1 MPPRSLEMTL
11 PRPSS
16 DYSVRISYHGDYA
29 KLGYLEVSY
38 DNTWYSVHPDT
49 LDRPAA
55 TTACR
60 QLGFDHVCRMKVTDE
75 GRDNP
80 LTNLNQ
86 YVQCMGTEPALSF
99 CVWTP
104 TVTLLSTQYALLQCV
119 NATDVE
125 LRLFG
130 GIVSSE
136 GILQIR
142 CDPND
147 EWKGFCGGAQWDARD
162 CHVVCLQLGHKICS
176 RWGYDESTSGN
187 VSSDVISANLYC
199 GFNELQLLDC
209 DMSWEDQCDV
219 EAYGLAWMSCSI
231 DIEILGS
238 ESYLCGS
245 DHTCVNQCGKWKRNE
260 GCNCDEAC
268 VQFHD
273 CCFDYDDVCTSED
286 DFEIQELTHSKYS
299 DPNLLPSY
307 ECIKTG
313 LITENDAYVLISKC
327 PPGFNQPG
335 TVQYCEHDSTHLE
348 DMFLRTPVYDENGLV
363 FSNVYCAICHGRKVT
378 DVQGWTI
385 SVISTPGEPLLYDT
399 VFEVRLPIGRLYKP
413 SANTELGKARL
424 CVSTWNRST
433 SCQRPPS
440 DASITQSSA
449 KCDLYFAPISTL
461 IDGENKRFRN
471 ADCLLCSGLL
481 GGKGLPPPEGAGPCV
496 SYTNY
501 RCHADGHLPCG
512 RLVHTRSRSTLAST
526 PLNFSFSELDRYGQR
541 AGKLCSNEDGESYD
555 PFVKNCR
562 VLQCPRYFLHYGNR
576 CLPSSVPDD
585 FKIKTRL
592 AGNES
597 NRGFVQVQHTNG
609 KWYTAVDT
617 LFNDTESMVL
627 CRELGLDFEPIIH
640 VIKGKDDR
648 ELYTLKLECHG
659 NETSMND
666 CHLSFN
672 QKLAA
677 DVITGNRV
685 YVRCL
690 NTSSY
695 SIRLYG
701 GILASEG
708 FVQIRYES
716 EWFFING
723 DTLHWDYRDGTV
735 VCWELNLRYCAST
748 DKRQLRSFNDS
759 SSVIRR
765 QVVCNGKH
773 RNETFKSCLG
783 QPEYLTSVNRL
794 AWVTCAITS
803 DLYNNDTYICG
814 SDHTCRNRCGGW
826 YGTCNCDSVC
836 LFFGDCCDDYKD
848 LCQPAKEDSSRFRT
862 FPTKIALKQYS
873 CIESDFLSRDIYA
886 ISDCA
891 DGWIQ
896 VEISMLCKLVG
907 PQSALGHLPV
917 YDDHGVIY
925 RNRYCAICNRVPLEN
940 FTSFLYSITAQ
951 AVIPDTGIGVPRT
964 CFGNL
969 WQGEGDCESEVAN
982 KCFRHYFPVMG
993 RYVNS
998 ITYQSVYC
1006 ARCHV
1011 TDSYSVPYE
1020 YCSLDKCP
1028 ESLPHHTC
1036 AFGGWRNT
1044 LSLLSFDNFIG
1055 FDSGTSNC
1063 SHPWQIFDPVVKTCR
1078 FSGCPYGYFYHKGS
1092 CKEGI
1097 APHNAP
1103 QIILAKESHE
1113 CYQCMKSFL
1122 SRQTM
1127 EPLKIVVCSLLS
1139 DVSTTGPF
1147 SVKITSKNIF
1157 DWLIVFY
1164 AFDGVLGTNDAKE
1177 TIYHQCGV
1185 TIINLSLEEDVL
1197 LQTTHCNYEKDIVES
1212 TAELCQMT
1220 TDINV
1225 ATYEYQPTVEYFS
1238 STFTND
1244 SDFCW
1249 RDLMANLTCS
1259 LSHSEP
1265 WSSNADE
1272 LKLTFD
1278 SKLLI
1283 PDYLFSSIQRPT
1295 DLNPNYTIW
1304 ICSYNDNNLISEIIE
1319 TFTDICYAISVGV
1332 TFLALLTFFK
1342 FSQQLGNVAERCRM
1356 NLIMTLSMAY
1366 VFHFL
1371 NRVLGE
1377 HDVICQLIAMCS
1389 HYIWNVFW
1397 LWICIPFYKMV
1408 YKYKQQLT
1416 QSPFT
1421 FRETGKTMRYMFLA
1435 WGLPLALT
1443 LICVFLSQ
1451 CHCTPTAYEIQYM
1464 GDGDHCFVAGY
1475 LAVLVTVIFPA
1486 GMVMLYAVFCLV
1498 YSFRALLK
1506 HKPLQ
1511 TNCQKATGAHAELL
1525 SEIRDN
1531 FVLYIA
1537 LCITCGVGFMNHIWP
1552 SSLLGIVFSLL
1563 RAVHGTLVA
1572 VIFMVRRNAK
1582 ALWFDALLTEKLTKE

>member
-1 MPPRSLEMTL
+1 MILENFHL
-11 PRPSS
+11 
-16 DYSVRISYHGDYA
+16 
-29 KLGYLEVSY
+29 
-38 DNTWYSVHPDT
+38 
-49 LDRPAA
+49 
-55 TTACR
+55 
-60 QLGFDHVCRMKVTDE
+60 F
-75 GRDNP
+75 P
-80 LTNLNQ
+80 L
-86 YVQCMGTEPALSF
+86 VD
-99 CVWTP
+99 
-104 TVTLLSTQYALLQCV
+104 
-119 NATDVE
+119 ATDVE

-562 VLQCPRYFLHYGNR
+562 VLQCPRYFLHYGNK

-794 AWVTCAITS
+794 AWVTCAIT
-803 DLYNNDTYICG
+803 
-814 SDHTCRNRCGGW
+814 
-826 YGTCNCDSVC
+826 
-836 LFFGDCCDDYKD
+836 
-848 LCQPAKEDSSRFRT
+848 
-862 FPTKIALKQYS
+862 
-873 CIESDFLSRDIYA
+873 
-886 ISDCA
+886 
-891 DGWIQ
+891 
-896 VEISMLCKLVG
+896 
-907 PQSALGHLPV
+907 
-917 YDDHGVIY
+917 
-925 RNRYCAICNRVPLEN
+925 
-940 FTSFLYSITAQ
+940 Q

-969 WQGEGDCESEVAN
+969 WQ
-982 KCFRHYFPVMG
+982 
-993 RYVNS
+993 
-998 ITYQSVYC
+998 
-1006 ARCHV
+1006 
-1011 TDSYSVPYE
+1011 
-1020 YCSLDKCP
+1020 
-1028 ESLPHHTC
+1028 
-1036 AFGGWRNT
+1036 
-1044 LSLLSFDNFIG
+1044 
-1055 FDSGTSNC
+1055 
-1063 SHPWQIFDPVVKTCR
+1063 
-1078 FSGCPYGYFYHKGS
+1078 
-1092 CKEGI
+1092 
-1097 APHNAP
+1097 
-1103 QIILAKESHE
+1103 
-1113 CYQCMKSFL
+1113 
-1122 SRQTM
+1122 
-1127 EPLKIVVCSLLS
+1127 
-1139 DVSTTGPF
+1139 
-1147 SVKITSKNIF
+1147 
-1157 DWLIVFY
+1157 
-1164 AFDGVLGTNDAKE
+1164 GTNDAKE

-1244 SDFCW
+1244 SVLCW

-1342 FSQQLGNVAERCRM
+1342 FSQQLGNVAERCRI